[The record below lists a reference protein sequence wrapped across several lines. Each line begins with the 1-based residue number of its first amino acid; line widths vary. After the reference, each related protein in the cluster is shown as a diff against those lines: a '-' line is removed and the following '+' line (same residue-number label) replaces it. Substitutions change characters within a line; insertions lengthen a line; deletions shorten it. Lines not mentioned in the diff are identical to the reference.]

1 MGWGGM
7 GQPPV
12 SQSHR
17 YHPAVCRCP
26 STGRLQAPPPWGCGE
41 RWLVWRLFQ
50 APLLRS
56 DLFPPFSPHLP
67 VGPLTPSAEALQAAP
82 GPQSAGA
89 VVIVAIVSVLLAVVL
104 TTLLT
109 LLIYTW

>member
-1 MGWGGM
+1 MGRNG
-7 GQPPV
+7 PAPV

-26 STGRLQAPPPWGCGE
+26 SPGRLQAPPPWGCGE

-50 APLLRS
+50 APVLRS

-82 GPQSAGA
+82 RPQSAGA
-89 VVIVAIVSVLLAVVL
+89 VVIVAILSVLLAVVL
-104 TTLLT
+104 TTLVT